1 SVRTMERFIDKFG
14 PHGFRRSTMSPVY
27 GLAEN
32 SVGLTFPPLGRGPLV
47 ERIDREALMVHG
59 RAELARPDDP
69 NPLDV
74 VACGHPLAENEVRI
88 VDELGREV
96 GERIEGRL
104 EFRGPSRTT
113 GYFRNEAKTRE
124 LLRDD
129 WANSGDRAY
138 LAGGDVFITGR
149 VKDIIIRA
157 GRNIYPHEVEAAV
170 GEIPGMRKG
179 GVAVFGTSDAGSG
192 TERLVVLAE
201 TRESDPAAR
210 EELRARANEVAAGI
224 LGEPA
229 DEIVLVAPRTIPKT
243 SSGKV

>member
-1 SVRTMERFIDKFG
+1 M
-14 PHGFRRSTMSPVY
+14 
-27 GLAEN
+27 
-32 SVGLTFPPLGRGPLV
+32 
-47 ERIDREALMVHG
+47 
-59 RAELARPDDP
+59 
-69 NPLDV
+69 
-74 VACGHPLAENEVRI
+74 
-88 VDELGREV
+88 
-96 GERIEGRL
+96 
-104 EFRGPSRTT
+104 
-113 GYFRNEAKTRE
+113 
-124 LLRDD
+124 
-129 WANSGDRAY
+129 
-138 LAGGDVFITGR
+138 AGGDVFITGR

-229 DEIVLVAPRTIPKT
+229 DEIVLVAPRTIPKP
-243 SSGKV
+243 SRGKVRGSWAKELYERGQLGARPPALWWQVVRLWVGGVVSQVARVVRVAAGVAYGAWWWVVMVPACVL